1 MKYFS
6 IILCAFFL
14 AVSCTKIEDKNR
26 VIYGQIVD
34 SVNVPI
40 TNKEFLIVVSTTTTR
55 IGAGNGFIDD
65 QLYKFNTD
73 TNGSFSVTFKAK
85 KKASIQIRLSERT
98 GDNTIYR
105 SWSASKDLEIN
116 AAVVTMPR
124 R

>member
-6 IILCAFFL
+6 IILCTFFL
-14 AVSCTKIEDKNR
+14 AVSCTKIEDKDR
-26 VIYGQIVD
+26 IIYGQIVD

-40 TNKEFLIVVSTTTTR
+40 ANKEFLIVVSTTTTR

-65 QLYKFNTD
+65 QPYKFNTD

-85 KKASIQIRLSERT
+85 KKASIQIRLSEKT

-105 SWSASKDLEIN
+105 SWGAGKDLEIN
-116 AAVVTMPR
+116 AGIVKMPR